1 MDAMQSL
8 TGVGCGVCVFCG
20 WRLLFLM
27 VGCRQQIRILTKS
40 SAFSACTALSF
51 FYYFRVLYQVP
62 SLDIVIA
69 VKRVGPLKGLRCPLV
84 VSPPRPLVVAR
95 GVDLDSTLLSR
106 HPTPKQDL
114 SHPSTRKEETCLLPH
129 FSLMSIV
136 YHIVHTYL
144 IHTLRHPI

>member
-62 SLDIVIA
+62 SSDIVIA

-84 VSPPRPLVVAR
+84 VSPPARWSSQGGWILIQRFSPAIQRPSKIYRILQQEKKKLVFF
-95 GVDLDSTLLSR
+95 LIFHS
-106 HPTPKQDL
+106 
-114 SHPSTRKEETCLLPH
+114 CLLCII
-129 FSLMSIV
+129 LYIL
-136 YHIVHTYL
+136 T
-144 IHTLRHPI
+144 